1 VLDGF
6 NPSVQLMC
14 AISMTETAQMPN
26 AISIAGKLSVA
37 VALVG
42 FFSGHGG
49 PQGETDT
56 TGHPKEGA
64 AENDLG
70 GVISVTLF
78 H

>member
-1 VLDGF
+1 VCDLDHGDGPDAKR
-6 NPSVQLMC
+6 NLNC
-14 AISMTETAQMPN
+14 
-26 AISIAGKLSVA
+26 GKLSVA

-49 PQGETDT
+49 PQGETDIA
-56 TGHPKEGA
+56 GHPKEGA

-70 GVISVTLF
+70 GVMSVTLF

>member
-1 VLDGF
+1 
-6 NPSVQLMC
+6 
-14 AISMTETAQMPN
+14 MPN
-26 AISIAGKLSVA
+26 AIPIAGKLSVA

-49 PQGETDT
+49 PQGETDI

-70 GVISVTLF
+70 GVKSVTLF

>member
-1 VLDGF
+1 M
-6 NPSVQLMC
+6 S
-14 AISMTETAQMPN
+14 ITEAAQMPN
-26 AISIAGKLSVA
+26 AIPIAGKLSVA

-49 PQGETDT
+49 PQGETDI

-70 GVISVTLF
+70 GVKSVTLF

>member
-1 VLDGF
+1 
-6 NPSVQLMC
+6 MC
-14 AISMTETAQMPN
+14 AILITETTQMPN

-37 VALVG
+37 VALAG
-42 FFSGHGG
+42 YFSGHGG
-49 PQGETDT
+49 PKGETDI

-70 GVISVTLF
+70 GIMSVTLF